1 MFWLDRIYGQI
12 EEQLGEKIKRG
23 ETLLIRDEKTASGR
37 VHVGSMRALALH
49 AAIAERL
56 AEAGVPHEFRF
67 EINDFDPMD
76 GLPIYLDKEAYEP
89 YMGMQLYKIPAPDL
103 ATGKVGGSAKNFAEC
118 FAEEY
123 IGAIEVAGFKPTF
136 YRGSELYLSG
146 KMNDAIRTFL
156 DKADIVREVY
166 GEMYG
171 TPRPEDWFPLQVV
184 CEQCGKIGTTRVTGW
199 DGKLVTYRCM
209 PKMVEWAEGCGNEG
223 NISPFDGNAK
233 LPWKAEW
240 AAKWQVLGVDIEG
253 GGKDHF
259 TKGGSRDLARLFAQ
273 RVLEYPEP
281 FGVANEFF
289 LVGGK
294 KMSSSKGAGV
304 SARDIVELV
313 PQHIFKL
320 ALYGKDINQ
329 QINFDPEGDT
339 IPVLFDQYDKLAASY
354 WAGVED
360 DYARLFTYI
369 HPTVDEKPQMPSEH
383 FLPRFSQVAFI
394 AQMPHLDFFAE
405 MEALKGSPL
414 TEDDKLEASERRE
427 YALRWVRLYAPEKF
441 VFELQDEVPD
451 VALGLSEQQKNALK
465 KLHDTL
471 MSAEALPSGEEL
483 HELLHSIKDEQG
495 IAPAELFSA
504 LYLAFL
510 GKPFGPKAGWFL
522 SVLERDF
529 VLRRL
534 EAVTQ

>member
-12 EEQLGEKIKRG
+12 EEQLGEQIKAG
-23 ETLLIRDEKTASGR
+23 KTLLIRDEKTASGR

-76 GLPIYLDKEAYEP
+76 GLPVYLNKEEYQQ
-89 YMGMQLYKIPAPDL
+89 YMGVQLYKIPSPD
-103 ATGKVGGSAKNFAEC
+103 GQAKNFAEY
-118 FAEEY
+118 FGLEY
-123 IGAIEVAGFKPTF
+123 IAAVEAAGFKPTF

-156 DKADIVREVY
+156 DKADIVRKVY
-166 GEMYG
+166 GEIYG
-171 TPRPEDWFPLQVV
+171 TPRPDDWFPLQVV

-199 DGKLVTYRCM
+199 DGARVTYRCM
-209 PKMVEWAEGCGNEG
+209 PKMVEWAEGCGREG
-223 NISPFDGNAK
+223 TISPFDGNAK

-240 AAKWQVLGVDIEG
+240 AAKWKVLGVDIEG

-259 TKGGSRDLARLFAQ
+259 TKGGSRDLAKLFAQ

-281 FGVANEFF
+281 YGVANEFF

-294 KMSSSKGAGV
+294 KMSSSKGAGA

-313 PQHIFKL
+313 PPHIFKL

-360 DYARLFTYI
+360 DYARLFAYV
-369 HPTVDEKPQMPSEH
+369 HPTEGEKPQIPAEH
-383 FLPRFSQVAFI
+383 FLPRFSQVAFV
-394 AQMPHLDFFAE
+394 AQMPHLDYFSE
-405 MEALKGSPL
+405 IEALKGSPL
-414 TEDDKLEASERRE
+414 SEEDKLEASERRE
-427 YALRWVRLYAPEKF
+427 YASRWLRLYAPEKF
-441 VFELQDEVPD
+441 VFELQDELPD
-451 VALGLSEQQKNALK
+451 AARALSPQQKSALAAIHDALK
-465 KLHDTL
+465 QE
-471 MSAEALPSGEEL
+471 EALPSGEVL
-483 HELLHSIKDEQG
+483 HELLHSIKDEKG

-510 GKPFGPKAGWFL
+510 GKPYGPKAGWFL
-522 SVLERDF
+522 SVLDRNF

-534 EAVTQ
+534 EEAA

>member
-1 MFWLDRIYGQI
+1 
-12 EEQLGEKIKRG
+12 
-23 ETLLIRDEKTASGR
+23 
-37 VHVGSMRALALH
+37 
-49 AAIAERL
+49 
-56 AEAGVPHEFRF
+56 
-67 EINDFDPMD
+67 
-76 GLPIYLDKEAYEP
+76 
-89 YMGMQLYKIPAPDL
+89 
-103 ATGKVGGSAKNFAEC
+103 
-118 FAEEY
+118 
-123 IGAIEVAGFKPTF
+123 
-136 YRGSELYLSG
+136 
-146 KMNDAIRTFL
+146 
-156 DKADIVREVY
+156 
-166 GEMYG
+166 
-171 TPRPEDWFPLQVV
+171 
-184 CEQCGKIGTTRVTGW
+184 
-199 DGKLVTYRCM
+199 M

>member
-76 GLPIYLDKEAYEP
+76 GLPTYLDKEAYEP
-89 YMGMQLYKIPAPDL
+89 YMGVQLYKIPAPDL
-103 ATGKVGGSAKNFAEC
+103 STGKVGGTAKNFAEC

-123 IGAIEVAGFKPTF
+123 ISAIEAAGFKPTF

-156 DKADIVREVY
+156 DKADIVRDVY

-171 TPRPEDWFPLQVV
+171 TRRPDDWFPLQVV

-199 DGKLVTYRCM
+199 DGTSVTYRCM
-209 PKMVEWAEGCGNEG
+209 PKMVEWAQGCNHEGK
-223 NISPFDGNAK
+223 ISPFDGNAK

-259 TKGGSRDLARLFAQ
+259 TKGGSRDLARLFTQ
-273 RVLEYPEP
+273 RVLQYPEP
-281 FGVANEFF
+281 YGVANEFF

-294 KMSSSKGAGV
+294 KMSSSKGAGA

-339 IPVLFDQYDKLAASY
+339 IPVLFDQYDKLAAGY

-369 HPTVDEKPQMPSEH
+369 HPTEGEKPQIPSEH

-394 AQMPHLDFFAE
+394 AQMPHLDFFGE

-414 TEDDKLEASERRE
+414 TENDKLEASERRE

-451 VALGLSEQQKNALK
+451 VALGLSQQQKNALR
-465 KLHDTL
+465 KLHDLLKQEETL
-471 MSAEALPSGEEL
+471 PGGEEL
-483 HELLHSIKDEQG
+483 HQLLHGIKEESN

-534 EAVTQ
+534 EAVTA